1 MRGFVMLAVDIKQ
14 TVGNFPPCRDSFR
27 AVPRYGRKQGTAQK
41 MEVVMRY
48 FLSVIGV
55 VITFLLLCFCGGNGW
70 EYLASMAD
78 VISMLSILLIV
89 IPILIS
95 SGLHRDFIHAFPL
108 ALGKAEGKSLRQ
120 LKRAKEAV
128 DLAIRAMVQN

>member
-1 MRGFVMLAVDIKQ
+1 
-14 TVGNFPPCRDSFR
+14 
-27 AVPRYGRKQGTAQK
+27 
-41 MEVVMRY
+41 MRY

-55 VITFLLLCFCGGNGW
+55 VITFLLLFFCGGNGW

-128 DLAIRAMVQN
+128 DLAIKAVVGSGLLSFFVGVIEVVNTSLAVKAVLANL